1 MCMFFFSLGFF
12 LITSLWCM
20 TRLTD
25 SYLKKC
31 SAIADS
37 DVLMRENYCNFI
49 NISIPSGEDAD
60 QNSGGGSGGSIWLD
74 IDTLKL
80 TGKYIRNIFLPVTFM
95 VLFSLVKY
103 LLT

>member
-1 MCMFFFSLGFF
+1 MCFFLLGLS
-12 LITSLWCM
+12 LITSLCCM

-37 DVLMRENYCNFI
+37 GVLMRKNYCNFI

-60 QNSGGGSGGSIWLD
+60 QNSGGGSGGSIWLN

-80 TGKYIRNIFLPVTFM
+80 TGKYIRNNFLPVTFI
-95 VLFSLVKY
+95 VLFSLVEY
-103 LLT
+103 FLT